1 MSELYTGMDLHSGNT
16 YVGIIEKG
24 TTKRVF
30 EKWVRNNLEELVW
43 ALNPYREEIR
53 GIAVESTFN
62 WLSPAPL
69 MRGVILN
76 VPPDSLRLD
85 RAFA

>member
-62 WLSPAPL
+62 WYCLFDAHDL
-69 MRGVILN
+69 FGGKIGNIQINRQ
-76 VPPDSLRLD
+76 
-85 RAFA
+85 